1 MTENERMRTFLLN
14 RIFEELKQ
22 ANVNR
27 YYAEELIDRQ
37 IVSSK
42 WFNVLV
48 SLFSTTGAVGAAM
61 NIWVHDFPILLT
73 WLPLFS
79 ATFVALISI
88 ANQFYPIFFLKTE
101 DLTKLINLHTS
112 YLIYFNRLQ
121 DLFCLADSNEVDKI
135 EAQIRFNK
143 LIEDNS
149 MRVTDISRIFG
160 KINKRIEKKATDK
173 SDKYLESIYKL

>member
-1 MTENERMRTFLLN
+1 MRNFLLN
-14 RIFEELKQ
+14 RIFEETKQ
-22 ANVNR
+22 ARVNTH
-27 YYAEELIDRQ
+27 YATELIDRQ
-37 IVSSK
+37 IISSK

-61 NIWVHDFPILLT
+61 NIWIHNFPAFLI
-73 WLPLFS
+73 WLPLIS

-88 ANQFYPIFFLKTE
+88 ANQFYPIFFLKAE
-101 DLTKLINLHTS
+101 DMTKLINLHTS

-121 DLFCLADSNEVDKI
+121 DLFCLADSNLISVI
-135 EAQIRFNK
+135 EAQEKFKN

-160 KINKRIEKKATDK
+160 KINKRIEKRATKK
-173 SDKYLESIYKL
+173 SDNYLEKIYHGQKK